1 MFIFYYLFQRMS
13 KNTGNQKGS
22 NPNYLKNPAN
32 SADVRSSSSHQ
43 SQKVGNTPAP
53 LTRAIVSKING
64 KHPER
69 YHQIVKFAE
78 EYSSRPENSGI
89 LRRYEQSDVE
99 KACVEF
105 EARLQEQI
113 RRTQQKPPKNP
124 NNLFGQFLREARIQN
139 FTSEPDRISFAKWYT
154 SQEHI
159 LHIAE
164 NPSPDDVQEMLF
176 IFRQEIAA
184 HDGRPELLMSGWE
197 LYNKLS
203 GSVNASIPFQVH
215 PAASKRIL
223 KALGGK
229 LPSGGQHEVPNA
241 FIFQASEEFNISR
254 MKSLLQYSEGLKAL
268 PSFLYDCEGNP
279 IFDVKGE
286 QNLPEGQI
294 GIVFL
299 DSIGTLRKS
308 SSGVCF
314 VKTGGHGL
322 YTQNDEFVEKG
333 LAQAISVDA
342 DSDDVQFSKEKMQ
355 MLPHLLQHPLQ
366 YWVEFMEKN
375 GAFPLRVSFP
385 EHFSSEQV
393 EVEEEC

>member
-1 MFIFYYLFQRMS
+1 MNPVARGGVGIFASGGQASERSSFQKAVFSACSAMNLPVPRVEI
-13 KNTGNQKGS
+13 S
-22 NPNYLKNPAN
+22 NFAEAHASANPRLKNEFDPTDLEA
-32 SADVRSSSSHQ
+32 AKQ
-43 SQKVGNTPAP
+43 
-53 LTRAIVSKING
+53 LF
-64 KHPER
+64 ER
-69 YHQIVKFAE
+69 TYRPQPRIQL
-78 EYSSRPENSGI
+78 SR
-89 LRRYEQSDVE
+89 
-99 KACVEF
+99 
-105 EARLQEQI
+105 
-113 RRTQQKPPKNP
+113 NP
-124 NNLFGQFLREARIQN
+124 DNLFGQFLREARVQG
-139 FTSEPDRISFAKWYT
+139 FTSEEDRISFAKWYT

-164 NPSPDDVQEMLF
+164 NPSPHDVQEMLF
-176 IFRQEIAA
+176 IFRQEIAKL
-184 HDGRPELLMSGWE
+184 DSRPELLMSGWE
-197 LYNKLS
+197 LYNKLC
-203 GSVNASIPFQVH
+203 GSVNASIPFEAH
-215 PAASKRIL
+215 PGASKRIS

-229 LPSGGQHEVPNA
+229 LPSGEIQEVPNA
-241 FIFQASEEFNISR
+241 FIFKASEGLNISR
-254 MKSLLQYSEGLKAL
+254 MKSLLKYSDKELKAL

-314 VKTGGHGL
+314 VKTGGNGGVW
-322 YTQNDEFVEKG
+322 TQNDEFVEKG

-393 EVEEEC
+393 EVEEEY

>member
-1 MFIFYYLFQRMS
+1 MS

-64 KHPER
+64 LHPER

-89 LRRYEQSDVE
+89 LKRYQQSDVE
-99 KACVEF
+99 KARVEF
-105 EARLQEQI
+105 EARLEEQT

-124 NNLFGQFLREARIQN
+124 NNLFGQFLRIARAQN
-139 FTSEPDRISFAKWYT
+139 FCSQEDRIKFAKRYT

-164 NPSPDDVQEMLF
+164 NPSWADVQEMLF
-176 IFRQEIAA
+176 FLRQEIAA
-184 HDGRPELLMSGWE
+184 DYGRPELVSPDWE
-197 LYNKLS
+197 LYYELS
-203 GSVNASIPFQVH
+203 GSVNASIPFDAHQG
-215 PAASKRIL
+215 AKKRISN
-223 KALGGK
+223 ALGGK
-229 LPSGGQHEVPNA
+229 LPSGGIHEVPNA
-241 FIFQASEEFNISR
+241 FIFQVSERFNISR
-254 MKSLLQYSEGLKAL
+254 MKSFLQYSDEKLKAL
-268 PSFLYDCEGNP
+268 PSFLYDCGGKP
-279 IFDVKGE
+279 IFDMKGI
-286 QNLPEGQI
+286 QDLPEGQI

-299 DSIGTLRKS
+299 DSIGTMRKS
-308 SSGVCF
+308 SSAVCY
-314 VKTGGHGL
+314 VRTGGRELH
-322 YTQNDEFVEKG
+322 TSNNDLVEAG
-333 LAQAISVDA
+333 LAQAFSVED
-342 DSDDVQFSKEKMQ
+342 DSDNVPFSKENMQ
-355 MLPHLLQHPLQ
+355 NDPQLLQHPLQ

-393 EVEEEC
+393 EVEEEY